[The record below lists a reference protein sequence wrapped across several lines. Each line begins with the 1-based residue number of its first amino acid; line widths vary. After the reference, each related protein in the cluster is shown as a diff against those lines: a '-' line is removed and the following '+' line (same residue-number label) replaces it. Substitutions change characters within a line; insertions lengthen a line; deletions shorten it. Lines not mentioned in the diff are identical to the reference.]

1 MPATAPT
8 YTPAPLTDRV
18 IAVTPLGHVA
28 LTIARLADQLAALD
42 ADDRANSLEVL
53 ALELGDITPQPAA

>member
-1 MPATAPT
+1 MPATAPP

-28 LTIARLADQLAALD
+28 LTIARLAEQLAALD
-42 ADDRANSLEVL
+42 ADDRASSLEL
-53 ALELGDITPQPAA
+53 LRLELDDVTATD